1 MLGYFWLHHRGAGF
15 RFCQLLA
22 IMSKKI
28 CLTSPN
34 GKLGGSVL
42 RNLLAYDLI
51 PTDQLVL
58 STSSN
63 PEDPNWNKL
72 KQKGAIVRQASYD
85 DRSALEAALQD
96 CDRLFLV
103 STPKIAMDFYDAPY
117 GKGREAHHF
126 NVLEAAKRAGVKH
139 VYYTSLGFGDDS
151 VSGVMAAHL
160 RTEAWLRDQQAF
172 KYTVIREGLYNESW
186 PLYLGHSSMNGRVD
200 RTEIPIAGDGPISWT
215 AIDDLGLGT
224 AAILADTSGKYD
236 NQVVALSNTQSYNLQ
251 EVAALVSKYSN
262 KQVKIK
268 IVDKAEHIR
277 YYVEE
282 RGLDRGQVE
291 WWAKSYEAL
300 KRNECLKQD
309 PLLMQLLAKFG
320 REAVPFEETVK
331 KMLQYEQ

>member
-1 MLGYFWLHHRGAGF
+1 
-15 RFCQLLA
+15 
-22 IMSKKI
+22 MSKKI

-34 GKLGGSVL
+34 GKLGGAVL

-51 PTDQLVL
+51 PADQLVL

-63 PEDPNWNKL
+63 SEDRKWNDL
-72 KQKGAIVRQASYD
+72 KEKSTIVRQASYD
-85 DRSALEAALQD
+85 DTSAMEAALKG

-103 STPKIAMDFYDAPY
+103 STPKISMDFYDAPY
-117 GKGREAHHF
+117 VKGREAHHF
-126 NVLEAAKRAGVKH
+126 NVLEAARRAGIKH

-160 RTEAWLRDQQAF
+160 RTEAWLREQQDF
-172 KYTVIREGLYNESW
+172 KYTIIREGLYNESW
-186 PLYLGHSSMNGRVD
+186 PLYLGHSSMDGRLD
-200 RTEIPIAGDGPISWT
+200 RTEIPVAGDGPVSWT

-236 NQVVALSNTQSYNLQ
+236 NQILTLSNTQSYNLQ
-251 EVAALVSKYSN
+251 EVASLVSKYSN
-262 KQVKIK
+262 KQVEIK

-282 RGLDRGQVE
+282 RRLDRGQVE

-300 KRNECLKQD
+300 KRHECLKED
-309 PLLMQLLAKFG
+309 PLLTELLAKFG
-320 REAVPFEETVK
+320 RKPKPFEETIQE
-331 KMLQYEQ
+331 MLQPVQ